1 MAKPIIGYQNLL
13 ESVPPGDISVT
24 DFIAGFEK
32 ELAYNWRTYDGWQAA
47 SAGVVYYTVDLG
59 VPTNVDYWAAASHT
73 LGTNGGSIKLQYS
86 ATGAFGGEEVDFK
99 TAFSPSDN
107 TTMMQY
113 VTTPVLAQFWRFQ
126 ITSSPSSFFGVL
138 SLGNALEFVRAVRV
152 GFALPR
158 EARMNKIMNNKSEG
172 GEFLGRSVIRK
183 GFKSNFKIELQ
194 TLAYA
199 RGVWHDFVDHAE
211 LKPFFFSWN
220 TDYDDA
226 VYAWMDKDVSP
237 TTFDRN
243 NTVQM
248 GLNLKGL
255 I

>member
-13 ESVPPGDISVT
+13 EEIPSGISVS
-24 DFIAGFEK
+24 DALSGFEK
-32 ELAYNWRTYDGWQAA
+32 ELAYNWRTFDGWQAA
-47 SAGVVYYTVDLG
+47 TPGVSYYTIDLG
-59 VPTNVDYWAAASHT
+59 APTNVDYWGAASHT
-73 LGTNGGSIKLQYS
+73 LGTNGGSIKLQYDDNALFTS
-86 ATGAFGGEEVDFK
+86 PTDFDVAV
-99 TAFSPSDN
+99 TPSDD

-113 VTTPVLAQFWRFQ
+113 VTAPISAQFWRWE
-126 ITSSPSSFFGVL
+126 ITSTPTSFFGVL

-194 TLAYA
+194 TLDYA